1 MTADQASALRE
12 LMMEGKKPGRFGGTR
27 IVAITS
33 GKGGVGKTSLAVN
46 MGIELSRKGLRV
58 LILDCDFGLSNVD
71 VLLGTTSRMN
81 LTHVLSGECSLRDI
95 ITTGPHGLRFIAGGS
110 GALSLLSIS
119 HWQLEGVLEQLR
131 ELEDETDMIL
141 LDTGAGVNDNILSL
155 ISAAD
160 DALFVIT
167 PEPTSVMD
175 AYALVKAVL
184 HYDRT
189 PRLLALVNRAENAAE
204 AEGILQKFIA
214 VVRLYLNADIRSAGY
229 ILADEAVIRAIRAQK
244 PFVIMSPRCAASR
257 NVDSVAWGFMRDSAE
272 AKPGAIQGFFNRLWK
287 RNK

>member
-1 MTADQASALRE
+1 MTG
-12 LMMEGKKPGRFGGTR
+12 GKKPGRFGGTR
-27 IVAITS
+27 IIAITS

-46 MGIELSRKGLRV
+46 LGIELSRKGLRV

-81 LTHVLSGECSLRDI
+81 LTHVLSGECSLRDV
-95 ITTGPHGLRFIAGGS
+95 ITTGPYGLRFIAGGS

-131 ELEDETDMIL
+131 DLEDETDMIL

-160 DALFVIT
+160 DAIFVIT

-184 HYDRT
+184 HYDRL

-204 AEGILQKFIA
+204 ADAILQKFCA
-214 VVRLYLNADIRSAGY
+214 VVRLYLDTDIRSAGY
-229 ILADEAVIRAIRAQK
+229 ILADEAVVRAIRAQK
-244 PFVIMSPRCAASR
+244 PFVIMSPRSAAAR
-257 NVDSVAWGFMRDSAE
+257 NIDSVAWGFMRDNIE
-272 AKPGAIQGFFNRLWK
+272 IKPGAIQGFFNRLWK
-287 RNK
+287 RKG